1 MHILVP
7 SYTIETHK
15 GFMKYDFFLI
25 GSDNVELTGL
35 FEMQKQLD
43 AYIEENNGVER
54 EVFREKLLALTVE
67 LAELANETRCFKFW
81 SRKGP
86 SPKPVLIEEYV
97 DSIHFLLSL
106 GILKG
111 MDDLKKW
118 PEGKEDGDLTE
129 LFLRTQRAVLDF
141 GDRQDRASYESVW
154 ILYRAIAETLGFTA
168 VEMIEAYR
176 EKNEENYARQ
186 QRGY

>member
-1 MHILVP
+1 M
-7 SYTIETHK
+7 
-15 GFMKYDFFLI
+15 
-25 GSDNVELTGL
+25 ELTDL
-35 FEMQKQLD
+35 FKMQKRLD
-43 AYIEENNGVER
+43 TYIEENNGVER
-54 EVFREKLLALTVE
+54 DVFREKLLALTVE

-111 MDDLKKW
+111 MEDLREW
-118 PEGKEDGDLTE
+118 PEGEETGDLTD
-129 LFLRTQRAVLDF
+129 LFIRTQRAVLEF
-141 GDRQDRASYESVW
+141 GERQDRASYEAVW
-154 ILYRAIAETLGFTA
+154 VFYRAIAETLGFTA
-168 VEMIEAYR
+168 DEMIQAYR
-176 EKNEENYARQ
+176 EKNDENYARQ